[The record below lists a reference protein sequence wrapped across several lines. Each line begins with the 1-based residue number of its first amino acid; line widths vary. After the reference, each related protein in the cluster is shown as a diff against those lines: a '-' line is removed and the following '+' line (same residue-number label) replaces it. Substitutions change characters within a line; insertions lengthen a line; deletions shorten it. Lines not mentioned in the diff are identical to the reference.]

1 MSRFKTISVV
11 CLLFLAPLA
20 FTSFSSSQT
29 TSNSS
34 VQTTQAENARTMQ
47 ALLDEVRQLR
57 LAIQRSTLSAHNAQT
72 IIEQM
77 RSQQQ
82 QIDSLTERLRQTRD
96 RISDMKMGQLDLQAE
111 LKRSEGRLRRN
122 NMQSEPVEDETQEII
137 KTRLGFLAQEEA
149 RMREVESQL
158 GAQLPIEQAKL
169 AELKARLDDMQKEME
184 IPPAGNKPPQGGK
197 RP

>member
-1 MSRFKTISVV
+1 MSQAKTISVV
-11 CLLFLAPLA
+11 FLLFLALFA
-20 FTSFSSSQT
+20 FTSFGSSQT
-29 TSNSS
+29 TSNRAM
-34 VQTTQAENARTMQ
+34 QTTQTDNARTMQ

-57 LAIQRSTLSAHNAQT
+57 LAIQRSTLSAHNAQV
-72 IIEQM
+72 IIEQT

-96 RISDMKMGQLDLQAE
+96 RIADVKLGQIDLQAD

-122 NMQSEPVEDETQEII
+122 NMQSEPVEDEAQEII

-169 AELKARLDDMQKEME
+169 AELKARLDDMQKELE
-184 IPPAGNKPPQGGK
+184 IPSAENKPSQNGK

>member
-1 MSRFKTISVV
+1 MSRAKTISVV
-11 CLLFLAPLA
+11 CLLFLAHLA
-20 FTSFSSSQT
+20 FTSFGSSQT
-29 TSNSS
+29 TSNSA
-34 VQTTQAENARTMQ
+34 VQTTPAENARTMQ

-82 QIDSLTERLRQTRD
+82 QLDSLTERLRQTRD
-96 RISDMKMGQLDLQAE
+96 RIADVKLGQIDLQAE
-111 LKRSEGRLRRN
+111 LKRSEGRLRRDN
-122 NMQSEPVEDETQEII
+122 RQADPVEEENQEIV
-137 KTRLGFLAQEEA
+137 KTKLGFLAQEEA

-169 AELKARLDDMQKEME
+169 AELKARLDDMQRELE
-184 IPPAGNKPPQGGK
+184 IPPAENKPPQGGK